1 MENTEFKQKT
11 SKPVSLILLIPALLC
26 GIIAIALAVVGLG
39 LIPVLPA
46 LISIILCVASF
57 FLFKK
62 SYRKFTFIIVG
73 ISILASLVAVFRG
86 VILEDKVAT
95 DITFD
100 STLVKTQEGIDS
112 DLEDAFSDIEE
123 VSDSTDA
130 PL

>member
-1 MENTEFKQKT
+1 MESAELKQKS

-39 LIPVLPA
+39 LIPILPA
-46 LISIILCVASF
+46 VISIILCVASF
-57 FLFKK
+57 FLFKR

-73 ISILASLVAVFRG
+73 ISIIASLVAVFRG
-86 VILEDKVAT
+86 VILEEKIAT
-95 DITFD
+95 DVTFD
-100 STLVKTQEGIDS
+100 STVVKTQEGIDS

-123 VSDSTDA
+123 ADSTVT